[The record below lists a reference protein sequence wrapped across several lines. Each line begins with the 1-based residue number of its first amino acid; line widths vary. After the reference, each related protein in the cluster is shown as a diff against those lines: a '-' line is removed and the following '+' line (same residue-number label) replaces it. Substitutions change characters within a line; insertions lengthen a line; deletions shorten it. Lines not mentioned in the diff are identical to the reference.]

1 MRKAVTPFVLVLVFA
16 SGGAALAST
25 GHPGKARTSAKPRSR
40 TFTVYTSTS
49 QFNLVDLAPQ
59 GFSLGD
65 EDVFTDDVFTHR
77 GGARLGID
85 GGVCSVVRVADAA
98 TFSGT
103 LQCLVTYSLKG
114 GQITAQGL
122 ARVDHA
128 LYSGAHS
135 EAITGGTGRYR
146 NARGETRV
154 SFLNSA
160 DTAAK
165 VAFTLSPG

>member
-1 MRKAVTPFVLVLVFA
+1 LLRP
-16 SGGAALAST
+16 
-25 GHPGKARTSAKPRSR
+25 
-40 TFTVYTSTS
+40 
-49 QFNLVDLAPQ
+49 AP
-59 GFSLGD
+59 
-65 EDVFTDDVFTHR
+65 
-77 GGARLGID
+77 AP
-85 GGVCSVVRVADAA
+85 
-98 TFSGT
+98 GT

-128 LYSGAHS
+128 LYSGVHS

-154 SFLNSA
+154 VFLNPA

-165 VAFTLSPG
+165 VTFSISPG